1 MALIHWQ
8 PYSGMNSLQRDLNRL
23 FDALEP
29 MESESTQ
36 QFVPLI
42 EMSETEDTI
51 YLQVEVPGMDANDL
65 DVRVTKEAVA
75 IYGDRQ
81 PSYLQ
86 NGMARS
92 EFRYGKFSRV
102 IPLPTIVNNS
112 AVKGNY
118 QNGIMTLELPKLKE
132 ENKPIKVN
140 LSSSN
145 AQAISEAKPQLEKA
159 VDRDTEQ
166 SNSPEGG
173 YGNTVEADL
182 WNEDRA
188 VE

>member
-8 PYSGMNSLQRDLNRL
+8 PYPGMNSLQKDFNRL
-23 FDALEP
+23 FDAFEP
-29 MESESTQ
+29 MERESTQ
-36 QFVPLI
+36 QFVPLV

-51 YLQVEVPGMDANDL
+51 YLQVEVPGINANDL

-75 IYGDRQ
+75 ISGDRQ
-81 PSYLQ
+81 PSYRQ
-86 NGMARS
+86 NGIARS

-102 IPLPTIVNNS
+102 IPLPTTINNNT
-112 AVKGNY
+112 VKGNY

-145 AQAISEAKPQLEKA
+145 ARPISDAKPQIEKTA
-159 VDRDTEQ
+159 ERDTEQ

-182 WNEDRA
+182 WNENRS
-188 VE
+188 VK

>member
-8 PYSGMNSLQRDLNRL
+8 PYSGMNSLQKDLNRL
-23 FDALEP
+23 FDTLEP
-29 MESESTQ
+29 MERESTQ
-36 QFVPLI
+36 QFVPLV

-51 YLQVEVPGMDANDL
+51 YLQVEVPGIDANDL

-81 PSYLQ
+81 PSYQQ
-86 NGMARS
+86 NSMARS

-102 IPLPTIVNNS
+102 IPLPTIVNNNT
-112 AVKGNY
+112 VKGNY

-132 ENKPIKVN
+132 ENKPIRVN
-140 LSSSN
+140 ISSSN
-145 AQAISEAKPQLEKA
+145 ARAISDAKPQLEKA
-159 VDRDTEQ
+159 ASDTEQ
-166 SNSPEGG
+166 PNSPEGG

-182 WNEDRA
+182 WNEDRS
-188 VE
+188 VK